1 MINGVLHIVAAVL
14 FAVVSVQNG
23 MNIIWMGIA
32 GVYLVTGVINLA
44 IHALKIRKMEKAA
57 KNLDFIAAAKHRDR
71 MYELQKLREQEK
83 LGDMDER
90 VRNN

>member
-23 MNIIWMGIA
+23 LNIIWMGIA

-57 KNLDFIAAAKHRDR
+57 KKA
-71 MYELQKLREQEK
+71 EQKNQKNDSASTEN
-83 LGDMDER
+83 GTTTG
-90 VRNN
+90 V